1 MKPIELIWEG
11 SVGVFVIEENDRRMA
26 EMEIGIS
33 GNEMRVYHTEVDDS
47 LQGKGVARE
56 LLDRAVEYARQE
68 GKLIVPLCPY
78 VLAQF
83 KRHPDEFADVWKK

>member
-11 SVGVFVIEENDRRMA
+11 SMGVFVIEENDRRVA